1 MWVFVLVGKERWYNF
16 YMLVSTAYASN
27 LGINVA
33 VGFLEKLNDIIL
45 FPLIALMMAVAV
57 VVFLYGCFEYVI
69 YADNQSARDTGRQ
82 HIMWGIVGLLVMVS
96 AYAIL
101 RIAVGTFGLQ
111 RNLDCANNPTA
122 GGCEVFLSPGGVT
135 GGNPGVSGG
144 NPGIRGSNP

>member
-1 MWVFVLVGKERWYNF
+1 MFI
-16 YMLVSTAYASN
+16 STAYASN

-45 FPLIALMMAVAV
+45 FPLIALMMAVAI

-82 HIMWGIVGLLVMVS
+82 HIMWGIVGLLIMVS

-111 RNLDCANNPTA
+111 NELNCANNPTA
-122 GGCEVFLSPGGVT
+122 GGCETFRSPGGVT
-135 GGNPGVSGG
+135 GGNTGVTGG
-144 NPGIRGSNP
+144 NPGVRGSNP